1 MREIKFRAWDKGDGT
16 MWEPLPL
23 DVLIESNWEMQSA
36 NGDSLPHSDYLYF
49 SHHETVWMQ
58 YTGLKDKNGAEIY
71 EGDIVRMPADL
82 WIGGESV
89 GVAKGTFRDDA
100 FIEFVDGS
108 FRLNK
113 LGDESKN
120 YYGIVNYS
128 TNNQSDKLEVI
139 GNIYENPELLK
150 EVK

>member
-1 MREIKFRAWDKGDGT
+1 MREIKFRVYDKIKQKMFTGGSC
-16 MWEPLPL
+16 M
-23 DVLIESNWEMQSA
+23 DVSQTQGVDRWVFGIDLFNHPDDVEI
-36 NGDSLPHSDYLYF
+36 
-49 SHHETVWMQ
+49 MQ
-58 YTGLKDKNGAEIY
+58 YTGLKDKNGKEIY

-82 WIGGESV
+82 WIGSESV

-139 GNIYENPELLK
+139 GNIYENKELLNDK
-150 EVK
+150 